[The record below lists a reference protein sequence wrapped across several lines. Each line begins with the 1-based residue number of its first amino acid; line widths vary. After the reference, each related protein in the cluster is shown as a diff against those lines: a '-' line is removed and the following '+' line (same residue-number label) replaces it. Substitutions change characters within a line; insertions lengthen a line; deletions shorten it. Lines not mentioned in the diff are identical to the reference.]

1 MSTGV
6 IIVLIVILVGVVAA
20 AAALAPRARGGFGG
34 SGLKRRFGP
43 EYDRT
48 VARHDGD
55 TKAAE
60 RELGER
66 VEQHGSLREQPLE
79 PAAREQYQARWA
91 AAQELFVDSPHQA
104 VTDVD
109 QLLGEVA
116 GARGFPDVEEYDKQF
131 DALSVHHADHVHGY
145 RRVHRVAHSRTD
157 GAPES
162 QAGTEEMR
170 EAMLEARALF
180 DDLISSDNGGGRD
193 SGSSRGRNGRH
204 TFGSFN
210 RQAVKGS

>member
-6 IIVLIVILVGVVAA
+6 IIVLIVIVVGVVAA
-20 AAALAPRARGGFGG
+20 AAALALRARGATGG

-55 TKAAE
+55 AKAAE
-60 RELGER
+60 QELGAR
-66 VEQHGSLREQPLE
+66 VQEHGSLHEQPLE
-79 PAAREQYQARWA
+79 PAAREQFQARWA
-91 AAQELFVDSPHQA
+91 AAQELFVDSPRQA
-104 VTDVD
+104 VSDVD

-116 GARGFPDVEEYDKQF
+116 GARGFPDVAEYDKQF

-145 RRVHRVAHSRTD
+145 RRVHRVVTTRTN
-157 GAPES
+157 GTPES

-180 DDLISSDNGGGRD
+180 DDLVSDDSRGSRHGNGDGRGGRH
-193 SGSSRGRNGRH
+193 SI
-204 TFGSFN
+204 GSFN
-210 RQAVKGS
+210 KQALKGS

>member
-6 IIVLIVILVGVVAA
+6 IIVLIVIVVGVVAA
-20 AAALAPRARGGFGG
+20 AAALAPRARGAMGG

-66 VEQHGSLREQPLE
+66 VQQHGSLQEQPLE

-91 AAQELFVDSPHQA
+91 AAQELFVDSPRQA

-116 GARGFPDVEEYDKQF
+116 GARGFPGVEEYEKQF

-145 RRVHRVAHSRTD
+145 RRVHRVVDSRTN
-157 GAPES
+157 GTPES

-170 EAMLEARALF
+170 EAMLEARDLF
-180 DDLISSDNGGGRD
+180 DDLMSTDNGGHGA
-193 SGSSRGRNGRH
+193 SARGRTGRH
-204 TFGSFN
+204 AFGSFN

>member
-6 IIVLIVILVGVVAA
+6 IIVLIVIVVGVVAA
-20 AAALAPRARGGFGG
+20 AAALALRARGATGG

-66 VEQHGSLREQPLE
+66 VDQHGSLHEQPLE

-91 AAQELFVDSPHQA
+91 AAQELFVDSPRQA
-104 VTDVD
+104 ISDVD

-116 GARGFPDVEEYDKQF
+116 GARGFPDVAEYDKQF
-131 DALSVHHADHVHGY
+131 DALSVHHAAHVHGY
-145 RRVHRVAHSRTD
+145 RRVHRVVTTRTN
-157 GAPES
+157 GTPES

-180 DDLISSDNGGGRD
+180 DDLVSDD
-193 SGSSRGRNGRH
+193 SRGSRNGDGRRGRH
-204 TFGSFN
+204 SIGSFN
-210 RQAVKGS
+210 KQALKGS

>member
-6 IIVLIVILVGVVAA
+6 IIVLIVIVVGVVAA
-20 AAALAPRARGGFGG
+20 AAALALRARGATGG

-55 TKAAE
+55 AKAAE
-60 RELGER
+60 QELGAR
-66 VEQHGSLREQPLE
+66 VQEHGSLQERPLE
-79 PAAREQYQARWA
+79 SAAREQYQARWA
-91 AAQELFVDSPHQA
+91 AAQELFVDSPRQA
-104 VTDVD
+104 LSDVD

-116 GARGFPDVEEYDKQF
+116 GARGFPDVHEYDKQF

-145 RRVHRVAHSRTD
+145 RRVHRVVTARTN

-170 EAMLEARALF
+170 EAMLEARAFF
-180 DDLISSDNGGGRD
+180 DDLVSDDSRGSRNGNGHGRGGRH
-193 SGSSRGRNGRH
+193 SI
-204 TFGSFN
+204 GSFN
-210 RQAVKGS
+210 KQALKGS

>member
-6 IIVLIVILVGVVAA
+6 IIVLIVIVVGVVAA
-20 AAALAPRARGGFGG
+20 AAALALRARGATGG

-66 VEQHGSLREQPLE
+66 VQEHGSLHEQPLE
-79 PAAREQYQARWA
+79 PAAREQFQARWA
-91 AAQELFVDSPHQA
+91 AAQELFVDSPRQA
-104 VTDVD
+104 MSDVD

-116 GARGFPDVEEYDKQF
+116 GARGFPDVAEYDKQF

-145 RRVHRVAHSRTD
+145 RRVHRVVTARTN

-180 DDLISSDNGGGRD
+180 DDLVSDDSRSSRNGHGRGGRH
-193 SGSSRGRNGRH
+193 SI
-204 TFGSFN
+204 GSFN
-210 RQAVKGS
+210 KQALKGS

>member
-6 IIVLIVILVGVVAA
+6 IIVLIVIVVGVVAA
-20 AAALAPRARGGFGG
+20 ALALRARGAIGG

-48 VARHDGD
+48 VARHNGD

-66 VEQHGSLREQPLE
+66 VDQHGSLHERPLE
-79 PAAREQYQARWA
+79 PAAREQFQARWS
-91 AAQELFVDSPHQA
+91 AAQELFVDSPSTA
-104 VTDVD
+104 VADVD
-109 QLLGEVA
+109 RLLGEVA
-116 GARGFPDVEEYDKQF
+116 GARGFPDVAEYEKQF

-145 RRVHRVAHSRTD
+145 RRVHRVVTAPTN
-157 GAPES
+157 GTPES

-180 DDLISSDNGGGRD
+180 YDLVSDDS
-193 SGSSRGRNGRH
+193 RNGNGNGSGR
-204 TFGSFN
+204 TGRLAFGPFN
-210 RQAVKGS
+210 KQALKGS

>member
-6 IIVLIVILVGVVAA
+6 IIVLIVIVVGVVAA
-20 AAALAPRARGGFGG
+20 AAALALRNRGALGG

-66 VEQHGSLREQPLE
+66 VQQHGALREQPLE

-91 AAQELFVDSPHQA
+91 AAQELFVDSPRQA

-109 QLLGEVA
+109 ELLGEVA
-116 GARGFPDVEEYDKQF
+116 GARGFPGVEEYEKQF

-145 RRVHRVAHSRTD
+145 RRVHRVVTARTN

-180 DDLISSDNGGGRD
+180 DDLMSADD
-193 SGSSRGRNGRH
+193 SGGSGRGGTGRH
-204 TFGSFN
+204 AFGSFN

>member
-6 IIVLIVILVGVVAA
+6 IIVLIVIVVGVVAA
-20 AAALAPRARGGFGG
+20 AAALALRARGATGG

-43 EYDRT
+43 EYERT

-60 RELGER
+60 RELSER
-66 VEQHGSLREQPLE
+66 VDQHGSLHEQPLE

-91 AAQELFVDSPHQA
+91 AAQELFVDSPRAA
-104 VTDVD
+104 VADVD

-116 GARGFPDVEEYDKQF
+116 GARGFPDVDEYEKQF

-145 RRVHRVAHSRTD
+145 RRVHRVVTTRTN
-157 GAPES
+157 GTPES

-180 DDLISSDNGGGRD
+180 DDLVSTDSRNGSGHGRGGRH
-193 SGSSRGRNGRH
+193 SIGA
-204 TFGSFN
+204 FN
-210 RQAVKGS
+210 KQALKGS

>member
-6 IIVLIVILVGVVAA
+6 IIVLIVIVVGVVAA
-20 AAALAPRARGGFGG
+20 AAALALRARGATGG

-55 TKAAE
+55 AKAAE

-66 VEQHGSLREQPLE
+66 VQEHGSLREQPLE
-79 PAAREQYQARWA
+79 PADRERFQARWA
-91 AAQELFVDSPHQA
+91 AAQELFVDSPREA
-104 VTDVD
+104 LTDVD

-116 GARGFPDVEEYDKQF
+116 GARGFPDVAEYDKQF
-131 DALSVHHADHVHGY
+131 DALSVHHAAHVHGY
-145 RRVHRVAHSRTD
+145 RRVHRVVTARTN

-170 EAMLEARALF
+170 ESMLEARALF
-180 DDLISSDNGGGRD
+180 DDLVSDGNRNGDSHGRGGGH
-193 SGSSRGRNGRH
+193 SI
-204 TFGSFN
+204 GSFN
-210 RQAVKGS
+210 KQALKGS

>member
-6 IIVLIVILVGVVAA
+6 IIVLIVIVVGVVAA
-20 AAALAPRARGGFGG
+20 AAALALRARGATGG

-55 TKAAE
+55 AKAAE

-66 VEQHGSLREQPLE
+66 VQEHGSLHEQPLE
-79 PAAREQYQARWA
+79 PAAREQFQARWA
-91 AAQELFVDSPHQA
+91 AAQELFVDSPRQA
-104 VTDVD
+104 VSDVD

-116 GARGFPDVEEYDKQF
+116 GARGFPDVAEYDKQF
-131 DALSVHHADHVHGY
+131 DALSVHHAAHVHGY
-145 RRVHRVAHSRTD
+145 RRVHRVVTTRTN
-157 GAPES
+157 GTPES

-180 DDLISSDNGGGRD
+180 DDLVSDDSHGSRNGNGRGGRH
-193 SGSSRGRNGRH
+193 SI
-204 TFGSFN
+204 GSFN
-210 RQAVKGS
+210 KQALKGS

>member
-6 IIVLIVILVGVVAA
+6 IIVLIVIVVAA
-20 AAALAPRARGGFGG
+20 AAALVLRARGTTGG

-55 TKAAE
+55 AKAAE
-60 RELGER
+60 QELGAR
-66 VEQHGSLREQPLE
+66 VQEHGSLQEKPLE

-91 AAQELFVDSPHQA
+91 AAQERFVDSPREA
-104 VTDVD
+104 MSDVD

-116 GARGFPDVEEYDKQF
+116 GARGFPDVQEYEKQF
-131 DALSVHHADHVHGY
+131 DALSVHHAAHVHGY
-145 RRVHRVAHSRTD
+145 RRVHRVVTTRENGT
-157 GAPES
+157 PES

-170 EAMLEARALF
+170 EAMLEARDLF
-180 DDLISSDNGGGRD
+180 DDLMNDNHRNRDGSGHGGGGRH
-193 SGSSRGRNGRH
+193 G
-204 TFGSFN
+204 FGAFN
-210 RQAVKGS
+210 KQPVKGS